1 MAKKVQKETAY
12 FDVSFDKLE
21 CFELVMKLGDAKA
34 CCHSGNC
41 DDDCE
46 IVRKERYIRKQLN
59 KISNAQLEAAIR
71 EYGVDFEEY
80 LGKEIPRNVLEIYIV
95 WLAAGD
101 IMDDVYDR
109 EKMLHND

>member
-1 MAKKVQKETAY
+1 
-12 FDVSFDKLE
+12 
-21 CFELVMKLGDAKA
+21 
-34 CCHSGNC
+34 
-41 DDDCE
+41 
-46 IVRKERYIRKQLN
+46 
-59 KISNAQLEAAIR
+59 LEAAIR